1 MVVLNDVLCFV
12 SNKFG
17 KVVVKTLKST
27 LSDFYSGEVLSS
39 AKLQL
44 LNDVDKLNLSTKRPH
59 VSHRRDMDG
68 KADREVDDIV
78 TLFTF
83 LDENK
88 AIGLL
93 PKYVA
98 GSPDNM
104 PSFRLYE
111 GDLNIVMNMLRDLYD
126 KVSGHS
132 SVLAA
137 ICRDVSSLQ
146 VSCKPPASSAA
157 IVSTTPL
164 DVAQT
169 RRESYTISHRENPTV
184 QLQSAE
190 TETVVVG
197 ASGNSAASRYVDG
210 GGSSDWATLSSTPYQ
225 CSNRFAVLST
235 DDDDQRDQSG
245 DEQPYTTVSRR
256 TVKRSRQRTPPSASQ
271 SQPQQRQQQQ
281 QQQPR
286 QRQQQQRQRSTTD
299 QSNRQ
304 RRAPTVFGTSSS
316 VRRSNITAAKK
327 LYKKAIFCIDNV
339 STSCT
344 VKDISAFV
352 SDLAVDVLSC
362 FEVKPR
368 RRRHETSVSDRTA
381 FRLCINDNHRD
392 RLLNATAWPEFITI
406 SEWYF
411 KPRDSDEENKRRRL
425 DDGRPEIDDERS
437 LIGGI
442 SAGDVAAA
450 AAIAVAVSS
459 ESTAAVAVDEA
470 DRTVEMS
477 DDTIVMAD
485 YNTQDGN

>member
-1 MVVLNDVLCFV
+1 MAAAMVVLNDVLCFV

-111 GDLNIVMNMLRDLYD
+111 GDLNIVLNMLRDLYD

-164 DVAQT
+164 DVAQP
-169 RRESYTISHRENPTV
+169 RRESYTISHRENPTGR
-184 QLQSAE
+184 QSAE
-190 TETVVVG
+190 TETIVVG
-197 ASGNSAASRYVDG
+197 ASGNSAASRYVDV

-256 TVKRSRQRTPPSASQ
+256 TVKRSR
-271 SQPQQRQQQQ
+271 
-281 QQQPR
+281 
-286 QRQQQQRQRSTTD
+286 
-299 QSNRQ
+299 
-304 RRAPTVFGTSSS
+304 
-316 VRRSNITAAKK
+316 
-327 LYKKAIFCIDNV
+327 
-339 STSCT
+339 
-344 VKDISAFV
+344 
-352 SDLAVDVLSC
+352 
-362 FEVKPR
+362 
-368 RRRHETSVSDRTA
+368 
-381 FRLCINDNHRD
+381 
-392 RLLNATAWPEFITI
+392 
-406 SEWYF
+406 
-411 KPRDSDEENKRRRL
+411 
-425 DDGRPEIDDERS
+425 
-437 LIGGI
+437 
-442 SAGDVAAA
+442 
-450 AAIAVAVSS
+450 
-459 ESTAAVAVDEA
+459 
-470 DRTVEMS
+470 
-477 DDTIVMAD
+477 
-485 YNTQDGN
+485 